1 MARTIHRGSM
11 WLIVL
16 LTGLLG
22 APSLIAA
29 DTLPR
34 EISDDAFWR
43 MISDFSEK
51 GGSFRFEYMSNE
63 REYQFVIPE
72 LKKIT
77 KPGGAYLGVGP
88 EQNFTYIAASRPK
101 IAFIFDIRRDNMIE
115 HLMYKAIFEMS
126 TDRRDFISRLFSRK
140 APSGLTERA
149 TVKALF
155 EAYSGRDGDQELFNQ
170 NLQAI
175 KNHLMKNH
183 GFQLTGNDQASIGYI
198 YQTFF
203 DAGPGFHY
211 LGGNFEGG
219 AYADLMSA
227 TDRQGQA
234 QSYLASE
241 ESFQF
246 VREMETKNLIIP
258 LLGDFGGVKAIRSV
272 GRYLK
277 DRGAVVTTFYTSNVE
292 QYLFQQSEDWRDF
305 YGNVATLP
313 LDSSSTF
320 IRSSHFAY
328 TNGAQRPY
336 RQVGGGNFLSLLCPM
351 MDLVKAFAMGRIA
364 AYDDVIRM
372 SKD

>member
-1 MARTIHRGSM
+1 MRTIHRCAM
-11 WLIVL
+11 WLIII

-22 APSLIAA
+22 ASSLLAA

-34 EISDDAFWR
+34 EISNEAFWR
-43 MISDFSEK
+43 MIADFSEK

-63 REYQFVIPE
+63 REFQYVIPE
-72 LKKIT
+72 LKRIT

-101 IAFIFDIRRDNMIE
+101 IAFIFDIRRDNMLE

-126 TDRRDFISRLFSRK
+126 ADRRDFISRLFSRK
-140 APSGLTERA
+140 TPSGLTERS

-155 EAYSGRDGDQELFNQ
+155 EAYSTLDGDQQLFNQ
-170 NLQAI
+170 NLQEI
-175 KNHLMKNH
+175 KSHLMNDH
-183 GFQLTGNDQASIGYI
+183 RFQLTGNDQASIGYI

-211 LGGNFEGG
+211 LGGNFDGG
-219 AYADLMSA
+219 AYADLMTT
-227 TDRQGQA
+227 TDRQGLA

-246 VREMETKNLIIP
+246 VRGMEAKNLIIP
-258 LLGDFGGVKAIRSV
+258 LLGDFAGVKAIRGV
-272 GRYLK
+272 GRYLI
-277 DRGAVVTTFYTSNVE
+277 DRGAVVTAFYTSNVE
-292 QYLFQQSEDWRDF
+292 QYLFQQSEDWKDF

-328 TNGAQRPY
+328 RNGAQRPY

-351 MDLVKAFAMGRIA
+351 MNLVKAFAGGRISS
-364 AYDDVIRM
+364 YDDVIRM
-372 SKD
+372 SKE

>member
-1 MARTIHRGSM
+1 MRTIHPRSF

-16 LTGLLG
+16 LAGLLA

-63 REYQFVIPE
+63 REFQFVIPE
-72 LKKIT
+72 LKQIT

-101 IAFIFDIRRDNMIE
+101 IAFIFDIRRDNMLE

-140 APSGLTERA
+140 TPSGLTEKS

-155 EAYSGRDGDQELFNQ
+155 EAYSGLDGDQELFDQ

-175 KNHLMKNH
+175 KNHLMKNRR
-183 GFQLTGNDQASIGYI
+183 FQLTGNDQASIGYI

-246 VREMETKNLIIP
+246 VRQMEAKNLIIP
-258 LLGDFGGVKAIRSV
+258 LLGDFAGVRGNPNGREIPQRTWRRSDNVLYIQRRAIPFSAERGLARFLWERLSASPGFIEHLYSKFTFRLQERSPTAISAS
-272 GRYLK
+272 RRWKLS
-277 DRGAVVTTFYTSNVE
+277 VVT
-292 QYLFQQSEDWRDF
+292 L
-305 YGNVATLP
+305 
-313 LDSSSTF
+313 
-320 IRSSHFAY
+320 SHD
-328 TNGAQRPY
+328 GSRQGLRQRADCHL
-336 RQVGGGNFLSLLCPM
+336 R
-351 MDLVKAFAMGRIA
+351 
-364 AYDDVIRM
+364 
-372 SKD
+372 